1 MLNFNEKI
9 VFNKL
14 FIDVTKFL
22 LLITL
27 SLSLIIWV
35 VQAVNFLDYISE
47 DGHGLKTYF
56 LITLLNF
63 PKIFTRIMPFSIF
76 ISIFYILS
84 KYELKN
90 ELVIFW
96 NIGINK
102 INFIN
107 KLIIFSVLLLLFQL
121 FFKMFLVPNSL
132 DLSRDYIRT
141 SNIDYFPSLIK
152 EKKFIDSVK
161 NLTIFV
167 ETKTNDGKL
176 KNIYLKDQINDEK
189 SQIIYAKKGSFLFKN
204 KNNYLVL
211 IDGSLIDIDSN
222 KITTFGFRKTE
233 INLSKYV
240 TNTTIFPKIQ
250 EVKTKYLV
258 NCLYNLYLNKNF
270 KSATKFLVCSHKSQ
284 PDIREE
290 VFKRIVKPFFIPG
303 LVLVASLIILFNK
316 DYFNYSKIQYTLFF
330 TGFFILVISEISARY
345 VTNNL
350 TTILFLVLPV
360 IIFMISYLYLLFKL
374 RIKL

>member
-63 PKIFTRIMPFSIF
+63 PKIFTRIIPFSIF

-141 SNIDYFPSLIK
+141 SNIDYF
-152 EKKFIDSVK
+152 
-161 NLTIFV
+161 
-167 ETKTNDGKL
+167 
-176 KNIYLKDQINDEK
+176 
-189 SQIIYAKKGSFLFKN
+189 
-204 KNNYLVL
+204 
-211 IDGSLIDIDSN
+211 
-222 KITTFGFRKTE
+222 GF
-233 INLSKYV
+233 
-240 TNTTIFPKIQ
+240 
-250 EVKTKYLV
+250 
-258 NCLYNLYLNKNF
+258 
-270 KSATKFLVCSHKSQ
+270 
-284 PDIREE
+284 
-290 VFKRIVKPFFIPG
+290 
-303 LVLVASLIILFNK
+303 
-316 DYFNYSKIQYTLFF
+316 
-330 TGFFILVISEISARY
+330 
-345 VTNNL
+345 
-350 TTILFLVLPV
+350 
-360 IIFMISYLYLLFKL
+360 
-374 RIKL
+374 

>member
-9 VFNKL
+9 IFNKL
-14 FIDVTKFL
+14 FIDVSKFL

-35 VQAVNFLDYISE
+35 VQAVNYLDYISE

-63 PKIFTRIMPFSIF
+63 PKIFTRILPFCIF
-76 ISIFYILS
+76 ISIFYILN

-90 ELVIFW
+90 ELVIYW
-96 NIGINK
+96 NFGIKK
-102 INFIN
+102 IRFIN
-107 KLIIFSVLLLLFQL
+107 NLIIFSILLLFFQL
-121 FFKMFLVPNSL
+121 FFKIFLVPNSL
-132 DLSRDYIRT
+132 DLSREYIRS
-141 SNIDYFPSLIK
+141 SNMDFFPNLIK

-167 ETKTNDGKL
+167 ETKNKNGEL
-176 KNIYLKDQINDEK
+176 KNIYLKDQINIKK
-189 SQIIYAKKGSFLFKN
+189 SQIIYAKKGRFLLKDNINF
-204 KNNYLVL
+204 L
-211 IDGSLIDIDSN
+211 ILNDGSFIDIDN
-222 KITTFGFRKTE
+222 KKITSFVFKKTE
-233 INLSKYV
+233 INLSKYI
-240 TNTTIFPKIQ
+240 TNTTTFPKVQ
-250 EVKTKYLV
+250 EIETKYLV
-258 NCLYNLYLNKNF
+258 NCLYNLYLNKNYNYSTSF
-270 KSATKFLVCSHKSQ
+270 FTCKKDSQ
-284 PDIREE
+284 ADINEE
-290 VFKRIVKPFFIPG
+290 LFKRVVKPFFIPV

-316 DYFNYSKIQYTLFF
+316 DHFNYSKIQYTLFF

-350 TTILFLVLPV
+350 TTIIFLVLPV
-360 IIFMISYLYLLFKL
+360 IIFLISYLYLLFKL